1 MYLLGI
7 VVPLSAIHFQYTF
20 WNITSVQHTTALKKA
35 STQAQKEN
43 VGQYDIFSLIFNLL
57 FFVCFHCSHKL
68 NSELFAVHFGDIEK
82 HLSVKLSS
90 TLKPGYMHLSA
101 SPCLTRMNTVKYNT
115 HSPHLPRDW

>member
-82 HLSVKLSS
+82 HLSVKLALILVFHTETRLHALICIS
-90 TLKPGYMHLSA
+90 LSH
-101 SPCLTRMNTVKYNT
+101 PYE
-115 HSPHLPRDW
+115 HSKI